1 MRTDRGVF
9 VLAGLPVGRPFAP
22 LGCYQISRRSDIGVL
37 PEAQNGPTEVVEML
51 VGLPVALDVAGQLG
65 RPPFLVRHGV
75 CRVRGAPV
83 PEATVNEDR
92 DMRPGEEEVC
102 AATRKARDRVVDAE
116 PEPAT
121 VQLPAEEEL
130 RFGVPATLPGHASR
144 HVG

>member
-1 MRTDRGVF
+1 MQGSGVATATASASTCAPFGLVVLSAGRVRSMRTDRCVF

-51 VGLPVALDVAGQLG
+51 VGLPVALDVADQLG

-83 PEATVNEDR
+83 PEAT
-92 DMRPGEEEVC
+92 
-102 AATRKARDRVVDAE
+102 
-116 PEPAT
+116 
-121 VQLPAEEEL
+121 
-130 RFGVPATLPGHASR
+130 
-144 HVG
+144 